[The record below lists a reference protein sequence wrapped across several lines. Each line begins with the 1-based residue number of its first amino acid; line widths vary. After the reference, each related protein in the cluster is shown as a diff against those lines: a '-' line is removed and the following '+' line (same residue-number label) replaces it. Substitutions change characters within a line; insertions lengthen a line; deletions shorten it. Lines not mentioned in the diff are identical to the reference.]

1 MERPFVPVSSASF
14 IHSGI
19 ETLTALAVYMQT
31 DVDLALLL
39 PLWTC
44 YESDRSACW
53 FSLHQYLTSTASCL
67 LLSCVY
73 GRMLY

>member
-44 YESDRSACW
+44 YESEPSACW

-67 LLSCVY
+67 LLSCVN